1 MATMYVY
8 NIPTNETVNL
18 RKSPSSDS
26 TILIRVGYGKAVQA
40 SYYNSTWHS
49 ASFGGKSGYIMSK
62 FLSATD
68 PNGGGSGSVDGSG
81 GTPTAGVIKGTSVR
95 VRSQPNTTSTIL
107 TQVNTGDKITYYS
120 GKTYSGSGYTWYRCT
135 GSKWSGD
142 GYIATNYVVK
152 DDGSSGGGNLTIDQ
166 YINNLESYCNCG
178 WKYGAGY
185 NLSTKVI
192 DCAYYSYMSR
202 NQQGGHGCTTEY
214 NSYLS
219 SKGSITGGY
228 DSLVRGMEVF
238 QDDPDPAKKGY
249 MGVYA
254 GKVIIAG
261 TLQHAV
267 YQSCSSHNTIDA
279 KYPEASGPNLTGMNS
294 KWKYWGWSKYV
305 IH

>member
-1 MATMYVY
+1 
-8 NIPTNETVNL
+8 
-18 RKSPSSDS
+18 
-26 TILIRVGYGKAVQA
+26 
-40 SYYNSTWHS
+40 
-49 ASFGGKSGYIMSK
+49 MSK

-152 DDGSSGGGNLTIDQ
+152 DDGSSGGGDTGGGGNLTIDQ

-192 DCAYYSYMSR
+192 DCAYYPYMSR

-214 NSYLS
+214 NSHLS